1 MESRHH
7 LRVKTPLEYVVLA
20 MAQPDEQ
27 NTPAPEM
34 PTDDPSAKLADEAI
48 AAANAAAEMTIEEK
62 LAAAENEVAQLKDQH
77 LRALAEQ
84 ENIRKRNQQE
94 IANAREYAARDFA
107 FSMLAVKDT
116 LEMVLKDDKSTTE
129 QLKMGVDMT
138 LKNLANAFERAKVKE
153 VKSDGAK
160 FDPNL
165 HQAMSQIESE
175 QPAGTVL
182 QVFQK
187 GYTMGER
194 VLRPAMV
201 AVAAAPAAAKD
212 EKTNDE

>member
-1 MESRHH
+1 
-7 LRVKTPLEYVVLA
+7 
-20 MAQPDEQ
+20 MAAPDEQ
-27 NTPAPEM
+27 NTPTPDLSN
-34 PTDDPSAKLADEAI
+34 DDASAKLAADAI
-48 AAANAAAEMTIEEK
+48 EKANEQAELTIEEK
-62 LAAAENEVAQLKDQH
+62 LAAAENEIAQLKDQH

-94 IANAREYAARDFA
+94 IANARDYAARDFA

-138 LKNLANAFERAKVKE
+138 LKNLASAFERAKVRE
-153 VKSDGAK
+153 TKSEGAK
-160 FDPNL
+160 FDPNV

-175 QPAGTVL
+175 QAAGTVL

-201 AVAAAPAAAKD
+201 AVAAAKPSQDDGAAGS
-212 EKTNDE
+212 

>member
-1 MESRHH
+1 M
-7 LRVKTPLEYVVLA
+7 
-20 MAQPDEQ
+20 PDEQ
-27 NTPAPEM
+27 NTPTPEL
-34 PTDDPSAKLADEAI
+34 PPDDASAQIAADAI

-62 LAAAENEVAQLKDQH
+62 LAAAENEIAQLKDQH

-94 IANAREYAARDFA
+94 LVNAREYASRDFA
-107 FSMLAVKDT
+107 FSMLTVKDT

-129 QLKMGVDMT
+129 QIKMGVDMT
-138 LKNLANAFERAKVKE
+138 LKNLVTAFERAKVKE
-153 VKSDGAK
+153 VKAEKAK

-165 HQAMSQIESE
+165 HQAMSQIESPE
-175 QPAGTVL
+175 PAGTVL

-187 GYTMGER
+187 GYMIGER
-194 VLRPAMV
+194 CLRPAMV

-212 EKTNDE
+212 DGASA

>member
-1 MESRHH
+1 M
-7 LRVKTPLEYVVLA
+7 A
-20 MAQPDEQ
+20 MPDEQ
-27 NTPAPEM
+27 NTPTPEM
-34 PTDDPSAKLADEAI
+34 PADDASAKLAQEAI

-62 LAAAENEVAQLKDQH
+62 LAAAENQIAELNAQLKDQH

-94 IANAREYAARDFA
+94 VANTREYAARDFA

-129 QLKMGVDMT
+129 QLKMGVEMT
-138 LKNLANAFERAKVKE
+138 LKNLVAAFERAKVKE
-153 VKSDGAK
+153 VKSEGAK

-175 QPAGTVL
+175 QAPGTVL

-187 GYTMGER
+187 GYTIGER

-201 AVAAAPAAAKD
+201 AVATATKD
-212 EKTNDE
+212 VGASGS

>member
-1 MESRHH
+1 
-7 LRVKTPLEYVVLA
+7 

-27 NTPAPEM
+27 NTPTPEM
-34 PTDDPSAKLADEAI
+34 PADDASAKLAEEAI

-62 LAAAENEVAQLKDQH
+62 LAAAENEIAQLKDQH

-94 IANAREYAARDFA
+94 IVNARDYAARDFA

-160 FDPNL
+160 FDPNV

-187 GYTMGER
+187 GYMMGER

-201 AVAAAPAAAKD
+201 AVAAAKPQQDDGVSA
-212 EKTNDE
+212 

>member
-1 MESRHH
+1 
-7 LRVKTPLEYVVLA
+7 
-20 MAQPDEQ
+20 MATPDEQ
-27 NTPAPEM
+27 NTPAPE
-34 PTDDPSAKLADEAI
+34 PTGASAETMAADAI
-48 AAANAAAEMTIEEK
+48 AAANDSATQSIEEQ
-62 LAAAENEVAQLKDQH
+62 LAAAQNQIAALQAEMRDKE

-84 ENIRKRNQQE
+84 DNLRKRHSQE
-94 IANAREYAARDFA
+94 IANARDYAARDFA
-107 FSMLAVKDT
+107 FSTLAVKDT

-138 LKNLANAFERAKVKE
+138 LKNLAAAFERAKVKE
-153 VKSDGAK
+153 VKAEGAK
-160 FDPNL
+160 FDPNV
-165 HQAMSQIESE
+165 HQAMSQIESD

-201 AVAAAPAAAKD
+201 AVAAASAAAKD
-212 EKTNDE
+212 DGASA

>member
-1 MESRHH
+1 
-7 LRVKTPLEYVVLA
+7 
-20 MAQPDEQ
+20 MAKPDEQ
-27 NTPAPEM
+27 NTPTPEM
-34 PTDDPSAKLADEAI
+34 PADDASAKLAEEAI

-62 LAAAENEVAQLKDQH
+62 LAAAENEIAQLKDQH

-94 IANAREYAARDFA
+94 IVNAREYAARDFA

-138 LKNLANAFERAKVKE
+138 LKNLVTAFERAKVKE
-153 VKSDGAK
+153 VKAEGAK
-160 FDPNL
+160 FDPNV

-175 QPAGTVL
+175 QAPGTVL

-187 GYTMGER
+187 GYTIGER

-201 AVAAAPAAAKD
+201 AVAAATKD
-212 EKTNDE
+212 DGASA